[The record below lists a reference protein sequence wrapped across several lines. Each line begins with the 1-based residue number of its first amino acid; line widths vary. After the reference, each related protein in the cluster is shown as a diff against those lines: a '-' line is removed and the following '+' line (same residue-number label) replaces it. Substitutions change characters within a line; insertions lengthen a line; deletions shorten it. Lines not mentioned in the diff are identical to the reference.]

1 MFTVLCKPS
10 GFPESFFFWVTLLWG
25 LWARGSKSAFCPL
38 SSPPF
43 IVFPFLCGFCGL
55 VCLPVCLS
63 TLFALVAKLTAWT
76 KFPHQPKGNFR
87 AITHVSMNLIWKCVA
102 EQLHV
107 VNRSLWA
114 LLESDCK
121 DCEVRVCLRRAWPGR
136 YRRHT
141 RDTHLCM
148 LLGQLPQDGFLNM
161 APSLLLSLPPS
172 SRLSFLHDRAS
183 DSPHQPRFISFS
195 CLLFFSSCG

>member
-1 MFTVLCKPS
+1 M
-10 GFPESFFFWVTLLWG
+10 TLLWG
-25 LWARGSKSAFCPL
+25 LWARGSKSAFRPL

-55 VCLPVCLS
+55 VCLPVCLHCLLLLRNS
-63 TLFALVAKLTAWT
+63 LPEPSF
-76 KFPHQPKGNFR
+76 HINQRGIFR
-87 AITHVSMNLIWKCVA
+87 AITHVSMNLIWKRVA

-172 SRLSFLHDRAS
+172 PRLSFLHDRAS
-183 DSPHQPRFISFS
+183 NTPPHPASFS
-195 CLLFFSSCG
+195 FCCLLFFSSCG